1 MPGSDDARH
10 GDAEQWAGLTQGLF
24 EKWEERACVMHYDAG
39 IPWQE
44 AERLALADVLGHAD
58 PIAGDAKAESA
69 KAEQAAP
76 RYKQTLEKG
85 PYA

>member
-1 MPGSDDARH
+1 
-10 GDAEQWAGLTQGLF
+10 
-24 EKWEERACVMHYDAG
+24 MHYDAG